1 FPNVIL
7 LLYLFVHS
15 IQQYLKPFHLSKE
28 KLRDISRQLL
38 LEMEKGLRK
47 ETHNDSTLQMQPTFV
62 RTRPDGTE
70 DGVFLGLHLIGAD
83 FRILWAKLNAKKKEL
98 ILKKELFK
106 FPKKV
111 LRGSG
116 EQYFDYIAE
125 CLGNFLEKY
134 EMETKIIPLGFT
146 LPYPFRQTR
155 LDEGILISWVKD
167 FHVRGVEG
175 KDVVQLL
182 QDAIQRR
189 GVYKIGPV
197 AVLNDTV
204 GAMMS
209 CGYEDPHCEIGL
221 ILGIGTNACYMEEM
235 QNIELVEGD
244 EGQMCVN
251 MEWAAFGSD
260 GSLNDIRTEF
270 DLELDRLSLSPGSH
284 PFEKMV
290 SDLYLGELVRLILV
304 KLLNENV
311 LFNQKATPHLMTR
324 WNFESEFVY
333 ELESERTEIDKVR
346 RILKEF
352 VLDPSEEDCL
362 AVQHICHIV
371 SLRSVSLYAASLT
384 AILAK
389 IKNNR
394 KLTHFKVSVG
404 VDGNV
409 YKHHL
414 RFQIALNT
422 AIKLLSPDVE
432 VTFLLSDD
440 GGGKGAALLTAAATR
455 LAAQRLEINK
465 ILYRF
470 KLSQEQ
476 LNDMKQRMRKEMEMG
491 LKAETHD
498 MSSIA
503 MLPSFIRTLPNGSE
517 QGNFLALHLGDL
529 NVRILLMHIP
539 SQDENEIEVVN
550 TNYSLPQEMFHATGV
565 QLFDHVVDC
574 INDFLQKNN
583 IMGSLPVGFTFS
595 FPCKQTKLD
604 EGFLIKW
611 TKGFKTTGCEGK
623 DVVDLLRKAIARKNQ
638 KMHRNEKKS
647 DTLSSTIEVRIVALI
662 NDTVGTMIACA
673 YENPKCEVGVII
685 GTGTN
690 ACYMEEMRNIEMV
703 PGDEGQMCINMEWGA
718 FGDNG
723 CLEDFVTSTD
733 KQLDSYSQNPRKQT
747 YEKMISGLY
756 LGEIIRNI
764 LIALTEKGILFH
776 GKVSKRLNTQDIFTL
791 DVLSKVE
798 SDNLGLLQVRSI
810 LQNLGLESTCDD
822 SIIVK
827 EVCKTIINR
836 AGHLCGVGIA
846 AITEKIRENRGLEDL
861 TITAGVTGDV
871 YSLSAH
877 FAKVVEDTVK
887 MLAPKCAVSL
897 QFSDDGSGKGA
908 AFIAAVVSREQ
919 VLT

>member
-1 FPNVIL
+1 
-7 LLYLFVHS
+7 
-15 IQQYLKPFHLSKE
+15 
-28 KLRDISRQLL
+28 
-38 LEMEKGLRK
+38 M
-47 ETHNDSTLQMQPTFV
+47 
-62 RTRPDGTE
+62 
-70 DGVFLGLHLIGAD
+70 
-83 FRILWAKLNAKKKEL
+83 
-98 ILKKELFK
+98 
-106 FPKKV
+106 
-111 LRGSG
+111 
-116 EQYFDYIAE
+116 QYFDYIAE

-134 EMETKIIPLGFT
+134 EMESKIIPLGFT
-146 LPYPFRQTR
+146 LPFPFRQTR

-167 FHVRGVEG
+167 FKVNGVEG

-189 GVYKIGPV
+189 GDYEIGPV

-209 CGYEDPHCEIGL
+209 CGYEDPNCEIGL
-221 ILGIGTNACYMEEM
+221 ILGTGTNACYMEEM

-244 EGQMCVN
+244 EGRMCVN

-311 LFNQKATPHLMTR
+311 LFNQKATPNLMTR
-324 WNFESEFVY
+324 WNFESKFVY
-333 ELESERTEIDKVR
+333 ELESERTGIDKIR
-346 RILKEF
+346 SILKEF
-352 VLDPSEEDCL
+352 VQDPSEEDCL
-362 AVQHICHIV
+362 AVQQICHIV
-371 SLRSVSLYAASLT
+371 SLRSISLYAASLT

-389 IKNNR
+389 MKKNR
-394 KLTHFKVSVG
+394 RLSRFKVTVG
-404 VDGNV
+404 VDGIF
-409 YKHHL
+409 YKRHL

-440 GGGKGAALLTAAATR
+440 GGSKGAALLTAAATR

-476 LNDMKQRMRKEMEMG
+476 LIDMKQRMRKEMEMG

-503 MLPSFIRTLPNGSE
+503 MLPSF
-517 QGNFLALHLGDL
+517 
-529 NVRILLMHIP
+529 VR
-539 SQDENEIEVVN
+539 
-550 TNYSLPQEMFHATGV
+550 SLPDGSGELLSDIFFAELFTLHSFICNNNLLCTLIYYS

-574 INDFLQKNN
+574 IDDFLQKNN
-583 IMGSLPVGFTFS
+583 IKGSLPVGFTFC

-623 DVVDLLRKAIARKNQ
+623 NVVALLQEAI
-638 KMHRNEKKS
+638 
-647 DTLSSTIEVRIVALI
+647 LSRTIEVRIVALI

-673 YENPKCEVGVII
+673 YENPKCEIGVII

-690 ACYMEEMRNIEMV
+690 ACYMEEMRNIEIV
-703 PGDEGQMCINMEWGA
+703 PGNEGRMCINMEWGA

-723 CLEDFVTSTD
+723 CLEDMNTSID
-733 KQLDSYSQNPRKQT
+733 KQLDSYSQNPGQQT
-747 YEKMISGLY
+747 YEKMISGMY
-756 LGEIIRNI
+756 LGEIIRSI

-776 GKVSKRLNTQDIFTL
+776 GKVSERLNTEDMLTL
-791 DVLSKVE
+791 DVLSKIE

-861 TITAGVTGDV
+861 TITAGVTGNV
-871 YSLSAH
+871 YSLSAR
-877 FAKVVEDTVK
+877 FAKVVDDTVK
-887 MLAPKCAVSL
+887 MMAPKCAVSL

>member
-1 FPNVIL
+1 IFSLHISIY
-7 LLYLFVHS
+7 LYLPLCCRF
-15 IQQYLKPFHLSKE
+15 IIPLLPFHLSKE
-28 KLRDISRQLL
+28 KLLDISRRLL

-70 DGVFLGLHLIGAD
+70 NGVFLGLHLIGTD
-83 FRILWAKLNAKKKEL
+83 FHLLWTKLNASNKEL
-98 ILKKELFK
+98 VLKKELFT
-106 FPKKV
+106 FPKE
-111 LRGSG
+111 LLHGSG

-134 EMETKIIPLGFT
+134 EMESKIIPLGFT
-146 LPYPFRQTR
+146 LPFPFRQTR

-167 FHVRGVEG
+167 FKVNGVEG

-189 GVYKIGPV
+189 GDYEIGPV

-209 CGYEDPHCEIGL
+209 CGYEDPNCEIGL
-221 ILGIGTNACYMEEM
+221 ILGTGTNACYMEEM

-244 EGQMCVN
+244 EGRMCVN

-311 LFNQKATPHLMTR
+311 LFNQKATPNLMTR
-324 WNFESEFVY
+324 WNFESKFVY
-333 ELESERTEIDKVR
+333 ELESERTGIDKIR
-346 RILKEF
+346 SILKEF
-352 VLDPSEEDCL
+352 VQDPSEEDCL
-362 AVQHICHIV
+362 AVQQICHIV
-371 SLRSVSLYAASLT
+371 SLRSISLYAASLT

-389 IKNNR
+389 MKKNR
-394 KLTHFKVSVG
+394 RLSRFKVTVG
-404 VDGNV
+404 VDGIF
-409 YKHHL
+409 YKRHL

-440 GGGKGAALLTAAATR
+440 GGSKGAALLTAAATR

-476 LNDMKQRMRKEMEMG
+476 LIDMKQRMRKEMEMG

-503 MLPSFIRTLPNGSE
+503 MLPSFVRSLPDGSE
-517 QGNFLALHLGDL
+517 QGNFMALNLDNF

-539 SQDENEIEVVN
+539 SNDEEEIEVV
-550 TNYSLPQEMFHATGV
+550 TTAYSIPQEMFHATGV
-565 QLFDHVVDC
+565 ELFDHVVDC
-574 INDFLQKNN
+574 IDDFLQKNN
-583 IMGSLPVGFTFS
+583 IKGSLPVGFTFC

-623 DVVDLLRKAIARKNQ
+623 NVVALLQEAI
-638 KMHRNEKKS
+638 
-647 DTLSSTIEVRIVALI
+647 LSRTIEVRIVALI

-673 YENPKCEVGVII
+673 YENPKCEIGVII

-690 ACYMEEMRNIEMV
+690 ACYMEEMRNIEIV
-703 PGDEGQMCINMEWGA
+703 PGNEGRMCINMEWGA

-723 CLEDFVTSTD
+723 CLEDMNTSID
-733 KQLDSYSQNPRKQT
+733 KQLDSYSQNPGQQT
-747 YEKMISGLY
+747 YEKMISGMY
-756 LGEIIRNI
+756 LGEIIRSI

-776 GKVSKRLNTQDIFTL
+776 GKVSERLNTEDMLTL
-791 DVLSKVE
+791 DVLSKIE

-861 TITAGVTGDV
+861 TITAGVTGNV
-871 YSLSAH
+871 YSLSAR
-877 FAKVVEDTVK
+877 FAKVVDDTVK
-887 MLAPKCAVSL
+887 MMAPKCAVSL

>member
-1 FPNVIL
+1 MLTSHLKPTL
-7 LLYLFVHS
+7 HHVHS

-28 KLRDISRQLL
+28 KLLDISRRLL
-38 LEMEKGLRK
+38 REMKKGLRK
-47 ETHNDSTLQMQPTFV
+47 ETHNDSTLLMQPTFV

-70 DGVFLGLHLIGAD
+70 KGVFLGLHLIEVN
-83 FRILWAKLNAKKKEL
+83 FNILWIKLNANDTEL
-98 ILKKELFK
+98 VLKKETFT
-106 FPKKV
+106 FPKE
-111 LRGSG
+111 LLHGSG

-134 EMETKIIPLGFT
+134 EMESKIIPLGFT
-146 LPYPFRQTR
+146 LPFPFRQTR

-167 FHVRGVEG
+167 FKVNGVEG

-189 GVYKIGPV
+189 GDYEIGPV

-209 CGYEDPHCEIGL
+209 CCYEDSNCEIAL
-221 ILGIGTNACYMEEM
+221 ILGTGTNACYMEEVR
-235 QNIELVEGD
+235 NIELVEGD

-251 MEWAAFGSD
+251 MEWGSFGSD
-260 GSLNDIRTEF
+260 GSLNDIQTEF
-270 DLELDRLSLSPGSH
+270 DLELDRLSLSPGAQI
-284 PFEKMV
+284 FEKMV
-290 SDLYLGELVRLILV
+290 SGLYLGELVRLILV

-324 WNFESEFVY
+324 WNFETKFVY
-333 ELESERTEIDKVR
+333 ELERTGIDKVR
-346 RILKEF
+346 HILKEF
-352 VLDPSEEDCL
+352 VQDPSEEDCL

-371 SLRSVSLYAASLT
+371 SLRSVTLYAASLT
-384 AILAK
+384 AILTK

-394 KLTHFKVSVG
+394 KLSRFKVAVG
-404 VDGNV
+404 VDGNI
-409 YKHHL
+409 YKHSL
-414 RFQIALNT
+414 NCFVPCFCIRFQITLNA
-422 AIKLLSPDVE
+422 AIKLLSPNVE
-432 VTFLLSDD
+432 VNFLLSDD
-440 GGGKGAALLTAAATR
+440 GGGKGAAMLIAADTR
-455 LAAQRLEINK
+455 FSAQRLEINK
-465 ILYRF
+465 ILYQF

-491 LKAETHD
+491 LKAKTHD

-503 MLPSFIRTLPNGSE
+503 MLPSFIRTLPDGSE
-517 QGNFLALHLGDL
+517 QGTFLALHLEDFD
-529 NVRILLMHIP
+529 VRILQMHIP
-539 SQDENEIEVVN
+539 SDDEEEIEMV
-550 TNYSLPQEMFHATGV
+550 TTTYSIPQDMIQATGV

-574 INDFLQKNN
+574 IDDFLQKNN
-583 IMGSLPVGFTFS
+583 IKGSLPVGFTFC

-611 TKGFKTTGCEGK
+611 TKGFKMTGCEGK
-623 DVVDLLRKAIARKNQ
+623 NVVALLQEAIARKN
-638 KMHRNEKKS
+638 HYF
-647 DTLSSTIEVRIVALI
+647 LRIVALI
-662 NDTVGTMIACA
+662 NDTVGTMITCA
-673 YENPKCEVGVII
+673 YENPKCEVGVIM
-685 GTGTN
+685 GTNTN

-733 KQLDSYSQNPRKQT
+733 KQLDRYSQNPGQQT
-747 YEKMISGLY
+747 YEKMISVIY

-764 LIALTEKGILFH
+764 LIELTEKGILFH
-776 GKVSKRLNTQDIFTL
+776 GKVSERLNTEYIFTV
-791 DVLSKVE
+791 DVLSQVE
-798 SDNLGLLQVRSI
+798 SDNLGLFQVRSI
-810 LQNLGLESTCDD
+810 LQDLELESTCDD

-861 TITAGVTGDV
+861 TITASVTGNT
-871 YSLSAH
+871 YMLSAR
-877 FAKVVEDTVK
+877 FAKVVDDTVN
-887 MLAPKCAVSL
+887 MLAPNCEVSL

-908 AFIAAVVSREQ
+908 AFIAAVVLREC
-919 VLT
+919 LETL

>member
-1 FPNVIL
+1 
-7 LLYLFVHS
+7 
-15 IQQYLKPFHLSKE
+15 
-28 KLRDISRQLL
+28 
-38 LEMEKGLRK
+38 
-47 ETHNDSTLQMQPTFV
+47 
-62 RTRPDGTE
+62 
-70 DGVFLGLHLIGAD
+70 
-83 FRILWAKLNAKKKEL
+83 
-98 ILKKELFK
+98 
-106 FPKKV
+106 
-111 LRGSG
+111 
-116 EQYFDYIAE
+116 QYFDYIAE

-134 EMETKIIPLGFT
+134 EMESKIIPLGFT
-146 LPYPFRQTR
+146 LPFPFRQTR

-167 FHVRGVEG
+167 FKVNGVEG

-189 GVYKIGPV
+189 GDYEIGPV

-209 CGYEDPHCEIGL
+209 CGYEDPNCEIGL
-221 ILGIGTNACYMEEM
+221 ILGTGTNACYMEEM

-244 EGQMCVN
+244 EGRMCVN

-311 LFNQKATPHLMTR
+311 LFNQKATPNLMTR
-324 WNFESEFVY
+324 WNFESKFVY
-333 ELESERTEIDKVR
+333 ELE
-346 RILKEF
+346 
-352 VLDPSEEDCL
+352 
-362 AVQHICHIV
+362 
-371 SLRSVSLYAASLT
+371 
-384 AILAK
+384 
-389 IKNNR
+389 
-394 KLTHFKVSVG
+394 
-404 VDGNV
+404 
-409 YKHHL
+409 

-440 GGGKGAALLTAAATR
+440 GGSKGAALLTAAATR

-476 LNDMKQRMRKEMEMG
+476 LIDMKQRMRKEMEMG

-503 MLPSFIRTLPNGSE
+503 MLPSFVRSLPDGSE
-517 QGNFLALHLGDL
+517 QGNFMALNLDNF

-539 SQDENEIEVVN
+539 SNDEEEIEVV
-550 TNYSLPQEMFHATGV
+550 TTAYSIPQEMFHATGV
-565 QLFDHVVDC
+565 ELFDHVVDC
-574 INDFLQKNN
+574 IDDFLQKNN
-583 IMGSLPVGFTFS
+583 IKGSLPVGFTFC

-623 DVVDLLRKAIARKNQ
+623 NVVALLQEAIV
-638 KMHRNEKKS
+638 
-647 DTLSSTIEVRIVALI
+647 LRIVALI

-673 YENPKCEVGVII
+673 YENPKCEIGVII

-690 ACYMEEMRNIEMV
+690 ACYMEEMRNIEIV
-703 PGDEGQMCINMEWGA
+703 PGNEGRMCINMEWGA

-723 CLEDFVTSTD
+723 CLEDMNTSID
-733 KQLDSYSQNPRKQT
+733 KQLDSYSQNPGQQT
-747 YEKMISGLY
+747 YEKMISGMY
-756 LGEIIRNI
+756 LGEIIRSI

-776 GKVSKRLNTQDIFTL
+776 GKVSERLNTEDMLTL
-791 DVLSKVE
+791 DVLSKIE

-861 TITAGVTGDV
+861 TITAGVTGNV
-871 YSLSAH
+871 YSLSAR
-877 FAKVVEDTVK
+877 FAKVVDDTVK
-887 MLAPKCAVSL
+887 MMAPKCAVSL